1 MTCKKKPCLVF
12 RHLSKCGGTLLM
24 QLLPNIVSKD
34 HYVFVKDSIALSDEF
49 PATGFV
55 VGMMRSGSTLVESIL
70 SSHSKV
76 WGAGEDSVF
85 NGNLPAVRDR
95 VVAAVATGKV
105 SVLKKAVD
113 RFAAEVEKGM
123 YAKVPAAERRNVKFI
138 VDKML
143 FNYRNIGFIH
153 LLCKDGY
160 AHLPN

>member
-1 MTCKKKPCLVF
+1 MLGNAFEGARRPKYQRDVTQAQLQQYGAVF
-12 RHLSKCGGTLLM
+12 GHGFWPPDVGSK
-24 QLLPNIVSKD
+24 S
-34 HYVFVKDSIALSDEF
+34 
-49 PATGFV
+49 ATPIFV

-85 NGNLPAVRDR
+85 NGNLPAVRDG

>member
-1 MTCKKKPCLVF
+1 M
-12 RHLSKCGGTLLM
+12 
-24 QLLPNIVSKD
+24 
-34 HYVFVKDSIALSDEF
+34 
-49 PATGFV
+49 
-55 VGMMRSGSTLVESIL
+55 
-70 SSHSKV
+70 
-76 WGAGEDSVF
+76 
-85 NGNLPAVRDR
+85 
-95 VVAAVATGKV
+95 
-105 SVLKKAVD
+105 LKKAVD